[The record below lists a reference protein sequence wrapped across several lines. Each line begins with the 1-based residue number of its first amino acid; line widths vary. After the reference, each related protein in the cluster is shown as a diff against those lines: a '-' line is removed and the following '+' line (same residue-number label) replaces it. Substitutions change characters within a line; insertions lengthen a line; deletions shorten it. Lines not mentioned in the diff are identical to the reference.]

1 MGRTGKQTG
10 QDCRPSAPCLRTSN
24 RTIRAIYHETYVQ
37 PNIQSV
43 IFCAKR
49 GASSSK
55 ESEVSTIPDTATER
69 DKVLDPGL
77 NKGSIG
83 LVGTLMQSIAQISP
97 TLGIFYTI
105 AFTTG
110 QAGGAAPLTYLSAF
124 LVCLVIAAPM
134 RGLARH
140 LPSAGG
146 FYTYVSAGIGP
157 KAGFMTGWLYAIMV
171 TIVPAALAAFTGA
184 VLQDQLT
191 SRYGLTVPW
200 WVYSTVILLIC
211 LACAYRGIVI
221 SIQFLVVMTCFEM
234 IVGLG
239 LALTG
244 VFNPGPGG
252 VNVDGFNPANISNG
266 SGFFLAIVLSI
277 FAFTGFESAAA
288 VGEESRDPKRIVP
301 QAIVGSLVLIGV
313 FYVITA
319 WGLQIGWGTDDLTAL
334 ATSPT
339 APAFVLADR
348 LWSGGSLVVLIALV
362 NSGLG
367 VCIACT
373 TSATRTV
380 YGIARTGA
388 LPSAFARVQKKH
400 HTPIVAVVV
409 QSAIALTICL
419 GAGLPLGPYNLFNVL
434 GTTGTFVYI
443 PIFIMMNIGAYLFF
457 RRTHPEEFNI
467 WAYVVAPVV
476 STAALILIAYNSLV
490 PLPAFPVVL
499 APFIAGVYAVIGGA
513 ILIGRNLRPNNR
525 GWMTRAGEIPDV
537 D

>member
-1 MGRTGKQTG
+1 
-10 QDCRPSAPCLRTSN
+10 
-24 RTIRAIYHETYVQ
+24 
-37 PNIQSV
+37 
-43 IFCAKR
+43 
-49 GASSSK
+49 
-55 ESEVSTIPDTATER
+55 
-69 DKVLDPGL
+69 
-77 NKGSIG
+77 
-83 LVGTLMQSIAQISP
+83 MQSIAQISP

-110 QAGGAAPLTYLSAF
+110 QAGVAAPLTYLAAF
-124 LVCLVIAAPM
+124 LVCLVIAVPM

-184 VLQDQLT
+184 VLQDELT
-191 SRYGLTVPW
+191 SKYGFGVPW
-200 WVYSTVILLIC
+200 WVYATVILLIC
-211 LACAYRGIVI
+211 FACAYRGIVI
-221 SIQFLVVMTCFEM
+221 SIKFLVVMTCFEM

-239 LALTG
+239 LALSG
-244 VFNPGPGG
+244 VLHPGVGG
-252 VNVDGFNPANISNG
+252 VNLDGFNPANISNG

-301 QAIVGSLVLIGV
+301 KAIIGSLVLIGL
-313 FYVITA
+313 FYVVTA
-319 WGLQIGWGTDDLTAL
+319 WGLQIGWGTDKLAAL
-334 ATSPT
+334 ASSPT

-348 LWSGGSLVVLIALV
+348 LWHGASILVLIALV

-373 TSATRTV
+373 TSATRTI

-388 LPSAFARVQKKH
+388 LPEFFARVQKTH
-400 HTPIVAVVV
+400 HTPITAVIV
-409 QSAIALTICL
+409 QSIVALVICL

-443 PIFIMMNIGAYLFF
+443 PIFIMMNIGAYLYF
-457 RRTHPEEFNI
+457 RTKHPEEFSVLSYI
-467 WAYVVAPVV
+467 VAPIV
-476 STAALILIAYNSLV
+476 STVALILIAYNSLV

-499 APFIAGVYAVIGGA
+499 APFIAVAYVVFGLA
-513 ILIGRNLRPNNR
+513 ILIGRNLRPGNR
-525 GWMTRAGEIPDV
+525 AWMARAGELPDV